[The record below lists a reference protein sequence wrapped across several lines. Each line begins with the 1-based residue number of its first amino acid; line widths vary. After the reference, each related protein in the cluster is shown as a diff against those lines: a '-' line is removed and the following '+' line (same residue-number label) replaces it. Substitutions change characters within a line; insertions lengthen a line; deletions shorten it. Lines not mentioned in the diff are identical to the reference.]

1 MFEKATAVIDAVKE
15 KMQSAVTYLD
25 EDLKTYRAGKANPAV
40 FNNVVVSY
48 YGTMTPIPQV
58 ASISTPDAKTML
70 IQPWDRNILHAVE
83 KAIMDANLGFTP
95 QNNGEVIRINIP
107 ALTEERRKELVK
119 KARTAGE
126 NAKVGVRNAR
136 RDAIETLKK
145 LQKEGLPED
154 SEKDFET
161 EVQKQTDAFIKKV
174 ADVFVFAQLFKYS
187 SKSGV

>member
-1 MFEKATAVIDAVKE
+1 MFDKAKDVIAAAKD
-15 KMQSAVTYLD
+15 KMQGAVTYLD

-40 FNNVVVSY
+40 FNNVQVSY

-58 ASISTPDAKTML
+58 ASIGTPDAKTML
-70 IQPWDRNILHAVE
+70 IQPWDRSLIRAVE

-107 ALTEERRKELVK
+107 AITEERRRELVK

-126 NAKVGVRNAR
+126 NAKVAVRNAR
-136 RDAIETLKK
+136 RDAIEALKK

-154 SEKDFET
+154 SEKDFED
-161 EVQKQTDAFIKKV
+161 EVQKLTDKFSKKV
-174 ADVFVFAQLFKYS
+174 EEILAAKEKEIMTV
-187 SKSGV
+187 